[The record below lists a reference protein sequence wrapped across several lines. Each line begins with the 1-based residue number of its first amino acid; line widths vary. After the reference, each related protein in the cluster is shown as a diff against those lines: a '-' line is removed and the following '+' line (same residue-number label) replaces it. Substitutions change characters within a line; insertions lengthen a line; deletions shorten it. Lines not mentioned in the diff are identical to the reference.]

1 VAINP
6 KYALEHQM
14 VVVDCLESRDET
26 LKRETLDLLYRMTNP
41 QNIETIAEKLLDHLR
56 SATDAHF
63 KKELV
68 NKITQLAERY
78 APSNEWYIHI
88 MSAVLENGSE
98 HVDSSILNNML
109 KLIEE
114 NIGMNPQFGEF
125 LVNTYIPQAQKETI
139 PDVLGKIISW
149 VFGEVSI
156 KICNQI
162 FSLQLF

>member
-1 VAINP
+1 MISIVSISP

-41 QNIETIAEKLLDHLR
+41 QNIETIVDKLLNHLR
-56 SATDAHF
+56 TATDPLF

-78 APSNEWYIHI
+78 CPNHEWYINI
-88 MSAVLENGSE
+88 MSAVLEKGSE
-98 HVDSSILNNML
+98 YVDTNILNNML

-114 NIGMNPQFGEF
+114 NLSMNPSFGEF
-125 LVNTYIPQAQKETI
+125 LINTYLPQVQKETI
-139 PDVLGKIISW
+139 PDVLAKVFDII
-149 VFGEVSI
+149 
-156 KICNQI
+156 
-162 FSLQLF
+162 